1 SGLVRRGMETPVISG
16 DCNLRWS
23 PGAAS
28 EDPAAR
34 GHVKGRIGGGVV
46 WCLARLPV
54 PLLVGALVA
63 LTLSPVRDQHRSIDG
78 AARPAASLPT
88 TPDIH
93 SIQHVIVIMQEN
105 RSFDHY
111 FGTYPGAVGFPRN
124 TDGSFAVCNP
134 DPATGSC
141 VQPYH
146 DESLINVGGPHG
158 VGAATA
164 DIDGG

>member
-1 SGLVRRGMETPVISG
+1 MDTDGIAG
-16 DCNLRWS
+16 DVYLRS
-23 PGAAS
+23 IPGSAS
-28 EDPAAR
+28 EDSTSR
-34 GHVKGRIGGGVV
+34 CHVKGRIGVGVV

-93 SIQHVIVIMQEN
+93 SIQHVIVIVQEN

-111 FGTYPGAVGFPRN
+111 FGTYPGAVGLPRN
-124 TDGSFAVCNP
+124 
-134 DPATGSC
+134 
-141 VQPYH
+141 
-146 DESLINVGGPHG
+146 PHG
-158 VGAATA
+158 
-164 DIDGG
+164 